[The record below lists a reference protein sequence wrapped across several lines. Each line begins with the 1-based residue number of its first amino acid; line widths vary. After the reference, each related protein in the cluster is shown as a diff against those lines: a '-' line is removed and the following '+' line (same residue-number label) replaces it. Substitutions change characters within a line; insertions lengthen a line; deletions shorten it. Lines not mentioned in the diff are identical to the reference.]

1 MIFGIHKGNT
11 YKNNRKNEFGRQKLI
26 ASILICSL
34 FTSVL
39 IGVIVISNS
48 VRTAG
53 KDAMTMMQ
61 LTGQKKTEEINS
73 TIQKIEQSV
82 DTLSEVAMSNFDYDS
97 FRQNKDYADTYT
109 ETVQQ
114 AVLDFANH
122 TNGAV
127 TAYLRYNPDYSN
139 PTSGVFAQR
148 QSVDSELQCLTPTDF
163 SMYDESDVEHVGW
176 YYLPVQAKKA
186 IWMSPYMNENINIYM
201 ISYVV
206 PLFAEDGTSIGIV
219 GMDIDFSQI
228 TDLVD
233 ETKVYQS
240 GYAFLT
246 DASAAV
252 MYHKNADEGT
262 KLSDLDSSLSKSAD
276 FIGDDGNQGKTMDY
290 SYKNVNKKFAFYNLD
305 NGMKLVLT
313 APVSEIYSE
322 AYGLAKMIILAM
334 IVAFILSAVIGIVMG
349 TGLTKPIRQLTSVI
363 EQTAALDFRPTEAGA
378 KLQKQKDE
386 IGDMATKIH
395 DMRKKLRAMME
406 NLQQTQQVLE
416 TNTGNLNQ
424 LMKQNSAYAED
435 NSAATQELA
444 AGMEETS
451 ANAAHI
457 VENVGIMRESSDNIQ
472 RLAEDGEKN
481 SGQIQ
486 ERAGEMERISTES
499 RHKTDQMYAVMKQ
512 KTDAAVEQAKS
523 VQKINA
529 LTDNIKQISS
539 QTNLLALNANIEAA
553 RAGEAGRG
561 FAVVASEIGDLAT
574 QTLDTVST
582 IDEIVG
588 EVNSSVSNMTECLTT
603 IMEFLEQT
611 VLGDYEHFAQVGEQ
625 YHADADTFQQIMQQT
640 KEAVDA
646 LEQHIGEISST
657 VSEINSMVEQSTDGI
672 SGIAEKSGSTQNLVT
687 EGYDKLQECTQ
698 SVNVIRDFVAQFHL
712 D

>member
-1 MIFGIHKGNT
+1 M
-11 YKNNRKNEFGRQKLI
+11 
-26 ASILICSL
+26 
-34 FTSVL
+34 
-39 IGVIVISNS
+39 
-48 VRTAG
+48 
-53 KDAMTMMQ
+53 
-61 LTGQKKTEEINS
+61 
-73 TIQKIEQSV
+73 

-97 FRQNKDYADTYT
+97 FRQSKDYADTYT

-127 TAYLRYNPDYSN
+127 TAYLRYNPNYSN

-176 YYLPVQAKKA
+176 YYLPVQAKEA

-233 ETKVYQS
+233 ETTVYQS

-246 DASAAV
+246 DASGSI
-252 MYHKNADEGT
+252 MHHKNVDEGT
-262 KLSDLDSSLSKSAD
+262 VITDLDSSLKKGAD
-276 FIGDDGNQGKTMDY
+276 FLAEDGNQGKTLEY
-290 SYKNVNKKFAFYNLD
+290 TYKNVDKKLAFYNLD

-378 KLQKQKDE
+378 KLRKQKDE

>member
-1 MIFGIHKGNT
+1 MKSV
-11 YKNNRKNEFGRQKLI
+11 RAKLI

-39 IGVIVISNS
+39 IGVLVISNS
-48 VRTAG
+48 ARTAG
-53 KDAMTMMQ
+53 KDAMTKMQ
-61 LTGQKKTEEINS
+61 LTGQKKAEEINS

-97 FRQNKDYADTYT
+97 FRQSKDYADTYT

-127 TAYLRYNPDYSN
+127 TVYLRYNPNYSN

-176 YYLPVQAKKA
+176 YYLPVQAKEA

-233 ETKVYQS
+233 ETTVYQS

-246 DASAAV
+246 DASGSI
-252 MYHKNADEGT
+252 MHHKNVDEGT
-262 KLSDLDSSLSKSAD
+262 VITDLDSSLKKGAD
-276 FIGDDGNQGKTMDY
+276 FLAEDGNQGKTLEY
-290 SYKNVNKKFAFYNLD
+290 TYKNVDKKLAFYNLD

-378 KLQKQKDE
+378 KLRKQKDE

-457 VENVGIMRESSDNIQ
+457 VENVGIMKESSDNIQ
-472 RLAEDGEKN
+472 KLAEDGEKN

-657 VSEINSMVEQSTDGI
+657 VSDINSMVEQSTDGI

>member
-1 MIFGIHKGNT
+1 
-11 YKNNRKNEFGRQKLI
+11 
-26 ASILICSL
+26 
-34 FTSVL
+34 
-39 IGVIVISNS
+39 
-48 VRTAG
+48 
-53 KDAMTMMQ
+53 MTMMQ
-61 LTGQKKTEEINS
+61 LTGQKKAEEINS

-97 FRQNKDYADTYT
+97 FRQSKDYADTYT

-127 TAYLRYNPDYSN
+127 TVYLRYNPNYSN
-139 PTSGVFAQR
+139 PTSGIFAQR
-148 QSVDSELQCLTPTDF
+148 QSLDSDLQCLTPTDF

-176 YYLPVQAKKA
+176 YYLPVQAKEA
-186 IWMSPYMNENINIYM
+186 IWMSPYMNENVNIYM

-206 PLFAEDGTSIGIV
+206 PLFAEDGTSIGVV

-378 KLQKQKDE
+378 KLRKQKDE

-457 VENVGIMRESSDNIQ
+457 VENVGIMKESSDNIQ
-472 RLAEDGEKN
+472 KLAEDGEKN

>member
-1 MIFGIHKGNT
+1 M
-11 YKNNRKNEFGRQKLI
+11 
-26 ASILICSL
+26 
-34 FTSVL
+34 
-39 IGVIVISNS
+39 
-48 VRTAG
+48 
-53 KDAMTMMQ
+53 
-61 LTGQKKTEEINS
+61 
-73 TIQKIEQSV
+73 

-97 FRQNKDYADTYT
+97 FRQSKDYADTYT

-127 TAYLRYNPDYSN
+127 TAYLRYNPNYSN

-176 YYLPVQAKKA
+176 YYLPVQAKEA

-206 PLFAEDGTSIGIV
+206 PLFAEDGTSIGVV

-233 ETKVYQS
+233 ETTVYQS

-246 DASAAV
+246 DASGSI
-252 MYHKNADEGT
+252 MHHKNVDEGT
-262 KLSDLDSSLSKSAD
+262 VITDLDSSLKKGAD
-276 FIGDDGNQGKTMDY
+276 FLAEDGNQGKTLEY
-290 SYKNVNKKFAFYNLD
+290 TYKNVDKKLAFYNLD

-378 KLQKQKDE
+378 KLRKQKDE

-625 YHADADTFQQIMQQT
+625 YHADAGTFQQIMQQT

>member
-1 MIFGIHKGNT
+1 MKSVRT
-11 YKNNRKNEFGRQKLI
+11 KLI

-39 IGVIVISNS
+39 IGVIAISNS

-97 FRQNKDYADTYT
+97 FRQSKDYADTYT

-114 AVLDFANH
+114 SVLDFANH

-176 YYLPVQAKKA
+176 YYLPVQAKTA

-262 KLSDLDSSLSKSAD
+262 KLSDLDSSLSKSED
-276 FIGDDGNQGKTMDY
+276 FIGDDGNQGKMMDY

-305 NGMKLVLT
+305 NGMRLVLT
-313 APVSEIYSE
+313 APVSEIYAE
-322 AYGLAKMIILAM
+322 AYGLAKLIIIAM
-334 IVAFILSAVIGIVMG
+334 IVAFALSAVIGVIIG
-349 TGLTKPIRQLTSVI
+349 TGMTRPIRQLTAVI
-363 EQTAALDFRPTEAGA
+363 EQTAELDFRPTKEGG
-378 KLQKQKDE
+378 KLRKQKDE
-386 IGDMATKIH
+386 IGNMATKIH
-395 DMRKKLRAMME
+395 IMRKKLREMMGD
-406 NLQQTQQVLE
+406 LQQTQQVLE
-416 TNTGNLNQ
+416 GNAEDLNH

-435 NSAATQELA
+435 NSAATQKLA
-444 AGMEETS
+444 AGMQETS

-457 VENVGIMRESSDNIQ
+457 VESVGIMRESSDNIQ

-687 EGYDKLQECTQ
+687 EGCDKLQECTQ

>member
-1 MIFGIHKGNT
+1 MKSV
-11 YKNNRKNEFGRQKLI
+11 RAKLI

-39 IGVIVISNS
+39 IGVLVISNS
-48 VRTAG
+48 ARTAG
-53 KDAMTMMQ
+53 KDAMTKMQ
-61 LTGQKKTEEINS
+61 LTGQKKAEEINS

-97 FRQNKDYADTYT
+97 FRQSKDYADTYT

-127 TAYLRYNPDYSN
+127 TVYLRYNPNYSN

-176 YYLPVQAKKA
+176 YYLPVQAKEA

-233 ETKVYQS
+233 ETTVYQS

-246 DASAAV
+246 DASGSI
-252 MYHKNADEGT
+252 MHHKNVDEGT
-262 KLSDLDSSLSKSAD
+262 VITDLDSSLKKGAD
-276 FIGDDGNQGKTMDY
+276 FLAEDGNQGKTLEY
-290 SYKNVNKKFAFYNLD
+290 TYKNVDKKLAFYNLD

-378 KLQKQKDE
+378 KLRKQKDE

-486 ERAGEMERISTES
+486 ERAREMERISTES

>member
-1 MIFGIHKGNT
+1 M
-11 YKNNRKNEFGRQKLI
+11 
-26 ASILICSL
+26 
-34 FTSVL
+34 
-39 IGVIVISNS
+39 
-48 VRTAG
+48 
-53 KDAMTMMQ
+53 
-61 LTGQKKTEEINS
+61 
-73 TIQKIEQSV
+73 

-97 FRQNKDYADTYT
+97 FRQSKDYADTYT

-127 TAYLRYNPDYSN
+127 TAYLRYNPNYSN

-176 YYLPVQAKKA
+176 YYLPVQAKEA

-305 NGMKLVLT
+305 NGMKLVLS
-313 APVSEIYSE
+313 APVSEIYAE
-322 AYGLAKMIILAM
+322 AYGLAKLIIIAM
-334 IVAFILSAVIGIVMG
+334 VVAFVLSAVIGVIIG
-349 TGLTKPIRQLTSVI
+349 TGMTRPIRQLTAVI
-363 EQTAALDFRPTEAGA
+363 EQTAELDFRPIKEGG
-378 KLQKQKDE
+378 KLRKQKDE
-386 IGDMATKIH
+386 IGNMATKIH
-395 DMRKKLRAMME
+395 IMRKKLREMMGD
-406 NLQQTQQVLE
+406 LQQTQQVLE
-416 TNTGNLNQ
+416 SNAEDLNH

-698 SVNVIRDFVAQFHL
+698 SVNVIRDFVTQFHL

>member
-1 MIFGIHKGNT
+1 MKSVRT
-11 YKNNRKNEFGRQKLI
+11 KLI

-39 IGVIVISNS
+39 IGVIAISNS

-61 LTGQKKTEEINS
+61 LTGQNKTEEINS
-73 TIQKIEQSV
+73 TILKIEQSV
-82 DTLSEVAMSNFDYDS
+82 DTLSEVTMSNFDYDS
-97 FRQNKDYADTYT
+97 FRQSKDYADTYT

-127 TAYLRYNPDYSN
+127 TAYLRYNPNYSN

-176 YYLPVQAKKA
+176 YYLPVQAKEA

-262 KLSDLDSSLSKSAD
+262 KLSNLDSSLSKSAD
-276 FIGDDGNQGKTMDY
+276 FIGDDSNQGKTMDY

-313 APVSEIYSE
+313 APVSEIYAE
-322 AYGLAKMIILAM
+322 AYGLAKLIIIAM
-334 IVAFILSAVIGIVMG
+334 IVAFVLSAVIGVIIG
-349 TGLTKPIRQLTSVI
+349 TGMTRPIRQLTAVI
-363 EQTAALDFRPTEAGA
+363 EQTAELDFRPTKDGG
-378 KLQKQKDE
+378 KLRKQKDE
-386 IGDMATKIH
+386 IGNMATKIH
-395 DMRKKLRAMME
+395 IMRKKLREMMRD
-406 NLQQTQQVLE
+406 LQQTQQVLE
-416 TNTGNLNQ
+416 GNAEDLNH

-435 NSAATQELA
+435 NSATTQKLA

-523 VQKINA
+523 VQKINE

-574 QTLDTVST
+574 QTLDTVSI

-657 VSEINSMVEQSTDGI
+657 VSEINSRVEQSTDGI

>member
-1 MIFGIHKGNT
+1 
-11 YKNNRKNEFGRQKLI
+11 
-26 ASILICSL
+26 
-34 FTSVL
+34 
-39 IGVIVISNS
+39 
-48 VRTAG
+48 
-53 KDAMTMMQ
+53 MTMMQ

-97 FRQNKDYADTYT
+97 FRQSKDYADTYT

-378 KLQKQKDE
+378 KLRKQKDE

>member
-1 MIFGIHKGNT
+1 MKSVRT
-11 YKNNRKNEFGRQKLI
+11 KLI
-26 ASILICSL
+26 SSILICSL

-61 LTGQKKTEEINS
+61 LAGQKKTEEINS

-97 FRQNKDYADTYT
+97 FRQSKDYADTYT

-127 TAYLRYNPDYSN
+127 TVYLRYNPNYSN
-139 PTSGVFAQR
+139 PTSGIFAQR
-148 QSVDSELQCLTPTDF
+148 QSLDSDLQCLTPTDF

-176 YYLPVQAKKA
+176 YYLPVQAKEA

-206 PLFAEDGTSIGIV
+206 PLFAEDGTSIGVV

-233 ETKVYQS
+233 ETTVYQS

-246 DASAAV
+246 DASGSI
-252 MYHKNADEGT
+252 MHHKNVDEGT
-262 KLSDLDSSLSKSAD
+262 VITDLDSSLKKGAD
-276 FIGDDGNQGKTMDY
+276 FLAEDGNQGKTLEY
-290 SYKNVNKKFAFYNLD
+290 TYKNVDKKLAFYNLD

-378 KLQKQKDE
+378 KLRKQKDE

-625 YHADADTFQQIMQQT
+625 YHADADTFQKIMQQT

-698 SVNVIRDFVAQFHL
+698 SVNVIRDFVAQFYL

>member
-1 MIFGIHKGNT
+1 
-11 YKNNRKNEFGRQKLI
+11 
-26 ASILICSL
+26 
-34 FTSVL
+34 
-39 IGVIVISNS
+39 
-48 VRTAG
+48 
-53 KDAMTMMQ
+53 
-61 LTGQKKTEEINS
+61 
-73 TIQKIEQSV
+73 V

-97 FRQNKDYADTYT
+97 FRQSKDYADTYT

-114 AVLDFANH
+114 EVLDFANH

-127 TAYLRYNPDYSN
+127 TVYLRYNPNYSN

-176 YYLPVQAKKA
+176 YYLPVQAKEA

-313 APVSEIYSE
+313 APVSEIYAE
-322 AYGLAKMIILAM
+322 AYGLAKLIIIAM
-334 IVAFILSAVIGIVMG
+334 IVAFVLSAVIGVIIG
-349 TGLTKPIRQLTSVI
+349 TGMTRPIRQLTAVI
-363 EQTAALDFRPTEAGA
+363 EQTAKLDFRPTKEGG
-378 KLQKQKDE
+378 KLRKQKDE
-386 IGDMATKIH
+386 IGNMATKIH
-395 DMRKKLRAMME
+395 IMRKKLREMMGD
-406 NLQQTQQVLE
+406 LQQTQQVLE
-416 TNTGNLNQ
+416 SNAEDLNH

-457 VENVGIMRESSDNIQ
+457 VENVGVMRESSDNIQ

>member
-1 MIFGIHKGNT
+1 M
-11 YKNNRKNEFGRQKLI
+11 
-26 ASILICSL
+26 
-34 FTSVL
+34 
-39 IGVIVISNS
+39 
-48 VRTAG
+48 
-53 KDAMTMMQ
+53 
-61 LTGQKKTEEINS
+61 
-73 TIQKIEQSV
+73 

-97 FRQNKDYADTYT
+97 FRQSKDYADTYT

-127 TAYLRYNPDYSN
+127 TVYLRYNPNYSN
-139 PTSGVFAQR
+139 PTSGIFAQR
-148 QSVDSELQCLTPTDF
+148 QSLDSDLQCLTPTDF

-176 YYLPVQAKKA
+176 YYLPVQAKEA
-186 IWMSPYMNENINIYM
+186 IWMSPYMNENVNIYM

-206 PLFAEDGTSIGIV
+206 PLFAEDGTSIGVV

-233 ETKVYQS
+233 ETTVYQS
-240 GYAFLT
+240 GYAFLM
-246 DASAAV
+246 DASGSI
-252 MYHKNADEGT
+252 MHHKNVDEGT
-262 KLSDLDSSLSKSAD
+262 VITDLDSSLKKGAD
-276 FIGDDGNQGKTMDY
+276 FLAEDGNQGKTLEY
-290 SYKNVNKKFAFYNLD
+290 TYKNVDKKLAFYNLD

-378 KLQKQKDE
+378 KLRKQKDE

>member
-1 MIFGIHKGNT
+1 MKSVRT
-11 YKNNRKNEFGRQKLI
+11 KLI

-39 IGVIVISNS
+39 IGVIAISNS

-97 FRQNKDYADTYT
+97 FRQSKDYADTYT

-127 TAYLRYNPDYSN
+127 TVYLRYNPNYSN

-176 YYLPVQAKKA
+176 YYLPVQAKEA

-313 APVSEIYSE
+313 APVSEIYAE
-322 AYGLAKMIILAM
+322 AYGLAKLIIIAM
-334 IVAFILSAVIGIVMG
+334 IVAFVLSAVIGVIIG
-349 TGLTKPIRQLTSVI
+349 TGMTRPIRQLTAVI
-363 EQTAALDFRPTEAGA
+363 EQTAELDFRPTKEGG
-378 KLQKQKDE
+378 KLRKQKDE
-386 IGDMATKIH
+386 IGNMATKIH
-395 DMRKKLRAMME
+395 IMRKKLREMMGD
-406 NLQQTQQVLE
+406 LQQTQQVLE
-416 TNTGNLNQ
+416 GNAEDLNH

-457 VENVGIMRESSDNIQ
+457 VESVGIMRESSDNIQ

-561 FAVVASEIGDLAT
+561 FAVVASEIGNLAT

>member
-1 MIFGIHKGNT
+1 M
-11 YKNNRKNEFGRQKLI
+11 
-26 ASILICSL
+26 
-34 FTSVL
+34 
-39 IGVIVISNS
+39 
-48 VRTAG
+48 
-53 KDAMTMMQ
+53 
-61 LTGQKKTEEINS
+61 
-73 TIQKIEQSV
+73 

-97 FRQNKDYADTYT
+97 FRQSKDYADTYT

-122 TNGAV
+122 ANGAV
-127 TAYLRYNPDYSN
+127 TVYLRYNPNYSN

-176 YYLPVQAKKA
+176 YYLPVQAKEA

-313 APVSEIYSE
+313 APVSEIYAE
-322 AYGLAKMIILAM
+322 AYGLAKLIIIAM
-334 IVAFILSAVIGIVMG
+334 IVAFVLSAVIGVIIG
-349 TGLTKPIRQLTSVI
+349 TGMTRPIRQLTAVI
-363 EQTAALDFRPTEAGA
+363 EQTAKLDFRPTKEGG
-378 KLQKQKDE
+378 KLRKQKDE
-386 IGDMATKIH
+386 IGNMATKIH
-395 DMRKKLRAMME
+395 IMRKKLREMMGD
-406 NLQQTQQVLE
+406 LQQTQQVLE
-416 TNTGNLNQ
+416 SNAEDLNH

-435 NSAATQELA
+435 NSAATQKLA

-561 FAVVASEIGDLAT
+561 FEVVASEIGDLAT

-672 SGIAEKSGSTQNLVT
+672 RGIAEKSGSTQNLVT

>member
-1 MIFGIHKGNT
+1 MKSVRT
-11 YKNNRKNEFGRQKLI
+11 KLI
-26 ASILICSL
+26 VSILICSL

-39 IGVIVISNS
+39 IGVIAISNS

-97 FRQNKDYADTYT
+97 FRQSKDYADTYT

-114 AVLDFANH
+114 SVLDFANH

-176 YYLPVQAKKA
+176 YYLPVQAKTA

-262 KLSDLDSSLSKSAD
+262 KLSDLDSSLSKSED
-276 FIGDDGNQGKTMDY
+276 FIGDDGNQGKMMDY

-305 NGMKLVLT
+305 NGMRLVLT
-313 APVSEIYSE
+313 APVSEIYAE
-322 AYGLAKMIILAM
+322 AYGLAKLIMIAM
-334 IVAFILSAVIGIVMG
+334 IVAFVLSAVIGVIIG
-349 TGLTKPIRQLTSVI
+349 TGMTRPIRQLTAVI
-363 EQTAALDFRPTEAGA
+363 EQTAELDFRPTKEGG
-378 KLQKQKDE
+378 KLRKQKDE
-386 IGDMATKIH
+386 IGNMATKIH
-395 DMRKKLRAMME
+395 IMRKKLREMMGD
-406 NLQQTQQVLE
+406 LQQTQQVLE
-416 TNTGNLNQ
+416 GNAEDLNH

-435 NSAATQELA
+435 NSAATQKLA
-444 AGMEETS
+444 AGMQETS

-457 VENVGIMRESSDNIQ
+457 VESVGIMRESSDNIQ

-603 IMEFLEQT
+603 IMKFLEQT

-687 EGYDKLQECTQ
+687 EGCDKLQECTQ

>member
-1 MIFGIHKGNT
+1 MKSV
-11 YKNNRKNEFGRQKLI
+11 RAKLI

-39 IGVIVISNS
+39 IGVLVISNS
-48 VRTAG
+48 ARTAG
-53 KDAMTMMQ
+53 KDAMTKMQ
-61 LTGQKKTEEINS
+61 LTGQKKAEEINS

-97 FRQNKDYADTYT
+97 FRQSKDYADTYT

-127 TAYLRYNPDYSN
+127 TVYLRYNPNYSN
-139 PTSGVFAQR
+139 PTSGIFAQR
-148 QSVDSELQCLTPTDF
+148 QSLDSDLQCLTPTDF

-176 YYLPVQAKKA
+176 YYLPVQAKEA
-186 IWMSPYMNENINIYM
+186 IWMSPYMNENVNIYM

-206 PLFAEDGTSIGIV
+206 PLFAEDGTSIGVV

-233 ETKVYQS
+233 ETTVYQS

-246 DASAAV
+246 DASGSI
-252 MYHKNADEGT
+252 MHHKNVDEGT
-262 KLSDLDSSLSKSAD
+262 VITDLDSSLKKGAD
-276 FIGDDGNQGKTMDY
+276 FLAEDGNQGKTLEY
-290 SYKNVNKKFAFYNLD
+290 TYKNVDKKLAFYNLD

-378 KLQKQKDE
+378 KLRKQKDE

-406 NLQQTQQVLE
+406 NLQQTQQILE

>member
-1 MIFGIHKGNT
+1 
-11 YKNNRKNEFGRQKLI
+11 
-26 ASILICSL
+26 
-34 FTSVL
+34 
-39 IGVIVISNS
+39 
-48 VRTAG
+48 
-53 KDAMTMMQ
+53 
-61 LTGQKKTEEINS
+61 
-73 TIQKIEQSV
+73 
-82 DTLSEVAMSNFDYDS
+82 
-97 FRQNKDYADTYT
+97 
-109 ETVQQ
+109 
-114 AVLDFANH
+114 
-122 TNGAV
+122 
-127 TAYLRYNPDYSN
+127 
-139 PTSGVFAQR
+139 
-148 QSVDSELQCLTPTDF
+148 
-163 SMYDESDVEHVGW
+163 MYDESDVEHVGW
-176 YYLPVQAKKA
+176 YYLPVQAKEA

-313 APVSEIYSE
+313 APVSEIYAE
-322 AYGLAKMIILAM
+322 AYGLAKLIIIAM
-334 IVAFILSAVIGIVMG
+334 IVAFVLSAVIGVIIG
-349 TGLTKPIRQLTSVI
+349 TGMTRPIRQLTAVI
-363 EQTAALDFRPTEAGA
+363 EQTAKLDFRPTKEGG
-378 KLQKQKDE
+378 KLRKQKDE
-386 IGDMATKIH
+386 IGNMATKIH
-395 DMRKKLRAMME
+395 IMRKKLREMMGD
-406 NLQQTQQVLE
+406 LQQTQQVLE
-416 TNTGNLNQ
+416 SNAEDLNH

-435 NSAATQELA
+435 NSAATQKLA

-561 FAVVASEIGDLAT
+561 FEVVASEIGDLAT

>member
-1 MIFGIHKGNT
+1 MI
-11 YKNNRKNEFGRQKLI
+11 
-26 ASILICSL
+26 A
-34 FTSVL
+34 
-39 IGVIVISNS
+39 ISNS

-97 FRQNKDYADTYT
+97 FRQSKDYADTYT

-114 AVLDFANH
+114 SVLDFANH

-127 TAYLRYNPDYSN
+127 TAYLRYNPNYSN

-186 IWMSPYMNENINIYM
+186 IWMSPYMNENVNIYM

-206 PLFAEDGTSIGIV
+206 PLFAEDGTSIGVV

-233 ETKVYQS
+233 ETTVYQS

-246 DASAAV
+246 DASGSI
-252 MYHKNADEGT
+252 MHHKNVDEGT
-262 KLSDLDSSLSKSAD
+262 VITDLDSSLKKGAD
-276 FIGDDGNQGKTMDY
+276 FLAEDGNQGKTLEY
-290 SYKNVNKKFAFYNLD
+290 TYKNVDKKLAFYNLD

-378 KLQKQKDE
+378 KLRKQKDE

>member
-1 MIFGIHKGNT
+1 M
-11 YKNNRKNEFGRQKLI
+11 
-26 ASILICSL
+26 
-34 FTSVL
+34 
-39 IGVIVISNS
+39 
-48 VRTAG
+48 
-53 KDAMTMMQ
+53 
-61 LTGQKKTEEINS
+61 
-73 TIQKIEQSV
+73 

-97 FRQNKDYADTYT
+97 FRQSKDYADTYT

-122 TNGAV
+122 ANGAV
-127 TAYLRYNPDYSN
+127 TVYLRYNPNYSN

-176 YYLPVQAKKA
+176 YYLPVQAKEA

-313 APVSEIYSE
+313 APVSEIYAE
-322 AYGLAKMIILAM
+322 AYGLAKLIIIAM
-334 IVAFILSAVIGIVMG
+334 IVAFVLSAVIGVIIG
-349 TGLTKPIRQLTSVI
+349 TGMTRPIRQLTAVI
-363 EQTAALDFRPTEAGA
+363 DQTAKLDFRPTKEGG
-378 KLQKQKDE
+378 KLRKQKDE
-386 IGDMATKIH
+386 IGNMATKIH
-395 DMRKKLRAMME
+395 IMRKKLREMMGD
-406 NLQQTQQVLE
+406 LQQTQQVLE
-416 TNTGNLNQ
+416 SNAEDLNH

>member
-1 MIFGIHKGNT
+1 M
-11 YKNNRKNEFGRQKLI
+11 
-26 ASILICSL
+26 
-34 FTSVL
+34 
-39 IGVIVISNS
+39 
-48 VRTAG
+48 
-53 KDAMTMMQ
+53 
-61 LTGQKKTEEINS
+61 
-73 TIQKIEQSV
+73 

-97 FRQNKDYADTYT
+97 FRQSKDYADTYT

-122 TNGAV
+122 ANGAV
-127 TAYLRYNPDYSN
+127 TVYLRYNPNYSN

-176 YYLPVQAKKA
+176 YYLPVQAKEA

-313 APVSEIYSE
+313 APVSEIYAE
-322 AYGLAKMIILAM
+322 AYGLAKLIIIAM
-334 IVAFILSAVIGIVMG
+334 IVAFVLSAVIGVIIG
-349 TGLTKPIRQLTSVI
+349 TGMTRPIRQLTAVI
-363 EQTAALDFRPTEAGA
+363 EQTAELDFRPTKEGG
-378 KLQKQKDE
+378 KLRKQKDE
-386 IGDMATKIH
+386 IGNMATKIH
-395 DMRKKLRAMME
+395 IMRKKLREMMGD
-406 NLQQTQQVLE
+406 LQQTQQVLE
-416 TNTGNLNQ
+416 SNAEDLNH

-435 NSAATQELA
+435 NSAATQKLA

>member
-1 MIFGIHKGNT
+1 M
-11 YKNNRKNEFGRQKLI
+11 
-26 ASILICSL
+26 
-34 FTSVL
+34 
-39 IGVIVISNS
+39 
-48 VRTAG
+48 
-53 KDAMTMMQ
+53 
-61 LTGQKKTEEINS
+61 
-73 TIQKIEQSV
+73 

-97 FRQNKDYADTYT
+97 FRQSKDYADTYT

-127 TAYLRYNPDYSN
+127 TVYLRYNPNYSN

-176 YYLPVQAKKA
+176 YYLPVQAKEA

-378 KLQKQKDE
+378 KLRKQKDE

-457 VENVGIMRESSDNIQ
+457 VENVGIMKESSDNIQ
-472 RLAEDGEKN
+472 KLAEDGEKN

>member
-1 MIFGIHKGNT
+1 
-11 YKNNRKNEFGRQKLI
+11 
-26 ASILICSL
+26 
-34 FTSVL
+34 
-39 IGVIVISNS
+39 
-48 VRTAG
+48 
-53 KDAMTMMQ
+53 
-61 LTGQKKTEEINS
+61 
-73 TIQKIEQSV
+73 
-82 DTLSEVAMSNFDYDS
+82 
-97 FRQNKDYADTYT
+97 
-109 ETVQQ
+109 
-114 AVLDFANH
+114 
-122 TNGAV
+122 
-127 TAYLRYNPDYSN
+127 
-139 PTSGVFAQR
+139 
-148 QSVDSELQCLTPTDF
+148 
-163 SMYDESDVEHVGW
+163 MYDESDVEHVGW
-176 YYLPVQAKKA
+176 YYLPVQAKEA
-186 IWMSPYMNENINIYM
+186 IWMSPYMNENVNIYM

-206 PLFAEDGTSIGIV
+206 PLFAEDGTSIGVV

-233 ETKVYQS
+233 ETTVYQS
-240 GYAFLT
+240 GYAFLM
-246 DASAAV
+246 DASGSI
-252 MYHKNADEGT
+252 MHHKNVDEGT
-262 KLSDLDSSLSKSAD
+262 VITDLDSSLKKGAD
-276 FIGDDGNQGKTMDY
+276 FLAEDGNQGKTLEY
-290 SYKNVNKKFAFYNLD
+290 TYKNVDKKLAFYNLD

-378 KLQKQKDE
+378 KLRKQKDE

>member
-1 MIFGIHKGNT
+1 M
-11 YKNNRKNEFGRQKLI
+11 
-26 ASILICSL
+26 
-34 FTSVL
+34 
-39 IGVIVISNS
+39 
-48 VRTAG
+48 
-53 KDAMTMMQ
+53 
-61 LTGQKKTEEINS
+61 
-73 TIQKIEQSV
+73 

-97 FRQNKDYADTYT
+97 FRQSKDYADTYT

-127 TAYLRYNPDYSN
+127 TAYLRYNPNYSN

-176 YYLPVQAKKA
+176 YYLPVQAKEA

-378 KLQKQKDE
+378 KLRKQKDE

-457 VENVGIMRESSDNIQ
+457 VENVGIMKESSDNIQ
-472 RLAEDGEKN
+472 KLAEDGEKN

-561 FAVVASEIGDLAT
+561 FEVVASEIGDLAT

>member
-1 MIFGIHKGNT
+1 
-11 YKNNRKNEFGRQKLI
+11 
-26 ASILICSL
+26 
-34 FTSVL
+34 
-39 IGVIVISNS
+39 
-48 VRTAG
+48 
-53 KDAMTMMQ
+53 
-61 LTGQKKTEEINS
+61 
-73 TIQKIEQSV
+73 
-82 DTLSEVAMSNFDYDS
+82 
-97 FRQNKDYADTYT
+97 
-109 ETVQQ
+109 
-114 AVLDFANH
+114 
-122 TNGAV
+122 
-127 TAYLRYNPDYSN
+127 
-139 PTSGVFAQR
+139 
-148 QSVDSELQCLTPTDF
+148 
-163 SMYDESDVEHVGW
+163 MYDESDVEHVGW
-176 YYLPVQAKKA
+176 YYLPVQAKEA
-186 IWMSPYMNENINIYM
+186 IWMSPYMNENVNIYM

-206 PLFAEDGTSIGIV
+206 PLFAEDGTSIGVV

-233 ETKVYQS
+233 ETTVYQS
-240 GYAFLT
+240 GYAFLM
-246 DASAAV
+246 DASGSI
-252 MYHKNADEGT
+252 MHHKNVDEGT
-262 KLSDLDSSLSKSAD
+262 VITDLDSSLKKGAD
-276 FIGDDGNQGKTMDY
+276 FLAEDGNQGKTLEY
-290 SYKNVNKKFAFYNLD
+290 TYKNVDKKLAFYNLD

-378 KLQKQKDE
+378 KLRKQKDE

-657 VSEINSMVEQSTDGI
+657 VSDINSMVEQSTDGI